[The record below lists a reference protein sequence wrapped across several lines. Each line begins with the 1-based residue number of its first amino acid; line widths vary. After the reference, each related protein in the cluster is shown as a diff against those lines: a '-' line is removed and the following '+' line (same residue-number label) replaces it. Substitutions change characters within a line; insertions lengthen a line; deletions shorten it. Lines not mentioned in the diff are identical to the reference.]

1 MVADTDADVLPWRRR
16 PARVRPDGFMAP
28 RERFGHGARS
38 FSVPFNRVRVRSS
51 AGLVVA
57 KATAAHQYTI
67 AAIDYDAIDDD
78 RRQRGLRYLPYIA
91 RAVIESLRR
100 HPALNATI
108 DEACVRRHDA
118 VHLGIAVDLD
128 HQGLVVPVVR
138 DAHLL
143 NVEGLAHGIAD
154 VAARARS
161 RRLTPADVGGGTF
174 TITNPGGFGTHWSF
188 PIINVPQVAILSV
201 DGVAKRVVARDD
213 QIRIGVVG
221 NVGLATDA
229 RAVSAIE
236 AAEFLASVRDELA
249 ATGRSSWW

>member
-1 MVADTDADVLPWRRR
+1 MVAGTNDEVLPWRRR
-16 PARVRPDGFMAP
+16 PARVRPDGFVTP
-28 RERFGHGARS
+28 RERSGHGARS
-38 FSVPFNRVRVRSS
+38 ISVPFNRVQVRSG
-51 AGLVVA
+51 AGLARA

-67 AAIDYDAIDDD
+67 DAIDFGAIDDD
-78 RRQRGLRYLPYIA
+78 RRRRGLRYLPYVA
-91 RAVIESLRR
+91 RAVTESLRR
-100 HPALNATI
+100 YPALNATI
-108 DEACVRRHDA
+108 DDAGVRRHGA

-138 DAHLL
+138 NAHLL
-143 NVEGLAHGIAD
+143 NVEGLANAIAD

-161 RRLTPADVGGGTF
+161 RRLTPSDLGGGTF
-174 TITNPGGFGTHWSF
+174 TITNPGGFGTYWSF

-229 RAVSAIE
+229 RAVTAGE
-236 AAEFLASVRDELA
+236 AVEFLASVRAELA
-249 ATGRSSWW
+249 PTGRSSWW